1 MKLKTVQASSFKSLF
16 EVLKDVLNDVNI
28 IFDQKGVTILTLDTA
43 RVSLIDLHLA
53 AENFEEYEC
62 ERQILAGINISNTF
76 KLFKTISNN
85 DTLEISITDNEMMN
99 IHIKN
104 VDKKTDTKFQLKLL
118 DINDDQIVLPT
129 IEPSV
134 VTTMPSIDF
143 QRACRDM
150 NNLASEVMITRKPS
164 KFIISCQGDF
174 ANQETTIDID
184 ESVSKNFSL
193 SGVYS
198 LKYINIF
205 TKATGMCS
213 NVQIMQE
220 DDNRFLILKY
230 NVANLGDLNFFLARK
245 TDDIW
250 IT

>member
-28 IFDQKGVTILTLDTA
+28 IFDQKGITILTLDTA

-62 ERQILAGINISNTF
+62 DRQILAGINISNTF

-85 DTLEISITDNEMMN
+85 DTLEISITDSEMMN
-99 IHIKN
+99 IHIMN
-104 VDKKTDTKFQLKLL
+104 AEKKTNTKFQLKLL
-118 DINDDQIVLPT
+118 DINDDQIVLPV
-129 IEPSV
+129 IEPSI

-150 NNLASEVMITRKPS
+150 NSLSSEVTITREPNR
-164 KFIISCQGDF
+164 FVISCRGDF
-174 ANQETTIDID
+174 ANQETTINID
-184 ESVSKNFSL
+184 ETASKDFSL

-198 LKYINIF
+198 LKYLNIF

-220 DDNRFLILKY
+220 SENRFLILKY
-230 NVANLGDLNFFLARK
+230 SVANLGDLNFFLARK
-245 TDDIW
+245 LDDI
-250 IT
+250 

>member
-1 MKLKTVQASSFKSLF
+1 MKLKTVQASAFKALF

-28 IFDQKGVTILTLDTA
+28 IFDSKGMTILTLDTA
-43 RVSLIDLHLA
+43 RVSLIDLHLS

-62 ERQILAGINISNTF
+62 DRSILAGINISNTF

-85 DTLEISITDNEMMN
+85 DTLEISITNRDVLD

-104 VDKKTDTKFQLKLL
+104 VEKKTDTKFQLKLL
-118 DINDDQIVLPT
+118 DINDDQIVLPDIKT
-129 IEPSV
+129 AA

-150 NNLASEVMITRKPS
+150 NNLSTEVEITRDPS
-164 KFIISCQGDF
+164 HFIISCQGDF
-174 ANQETTIDID
+174 ANQETTIECD
-184 ESVSKNFSL
+184 ESGDKTY

-198 LKYINIF
+198 LKYLNIF

-213 NVQIMQE
+213 TVQIFQE

-230 NVANLGDLNFFLARK
+230 SVANLGDLRFFLAKK
-245 TDDIW
+245 TDDI
-250 IT
+250 

>member
-28 IFDQKGVTILTLDTA
+28 IFDEKGMTILTLDTA

-62 ERQILAGINISNTF
+62 ERQILAGINIANTF

-85 DTLEISITDNEMMN
+85 DTLEISITDRDLMN

-104 VDKKTDTKFQLKLL
+104 SEKKTDTKFQLKLL
-118 DINDDQIVLPT
+118 DINDDQIVLPDIQT
-129 IEPSV
+129 SV

-143 QRACRDM
+143 QRTCRDM
-150 NNLASEVMITRKPS
+150 SNLASDVKIARKPS
-164 KFIISCQGDF
+164 KFIIGCQGDF

-184 ESVSKNFSL
+184 ESVSRDFTM
-193 SGVYS
+193 SGV
-198 LKYINIF
+198 
-205 TKATGMCS
+205 
-213 NVQIMQE
+213 
-220 DDNRFLILKY
+220 
-230 NVANLGDLNFFLARK
+230 
-245 TDDIW
+245 
-250 IT
+250 

>member
-28 IFDQKGVTILTLDTA
+28 IFDEKGMTILTLDTA

-62 ERQILAGINISNTF
+62 ERQILAGINIANTF

-85 DTLEISITDNEMMN
+85 DTLEISITDRDLMN

-104 VDKKTDTKFQLKLL
+104 SEKKTDTKFQLKLL
-118 DINDDQIVLPT
+118 DINDDQIVLPDIQT
-129 IEPSV
+129 SV
-134 VTTMPSIDF
+134 ITTMPSIDF
-143 QRACRDM
+143 QRTCRDM
-150 NNLASEVMITRKPS
+150 SNLASDVKIIRKPS
-164 KFIISCQGDF
+164 KFIIGCQGDF
-174 ANQETTIDID
+174 ANQETTI
-184 ESVSKNFSL
+184 ECEKGEYPGTL

-198 LKYINIF
+198 LKYLNIF

-213 NVQIMQE
+213 TVQIFQE

-230 NVANLGDLNFFLARK
+230 NVANLGDLRFFLAK
-245 TDDIW
+245 KLDDI
-250 IT
+250 

>member
-16 EVLKDVLNDVNI
+16 EVLKDVLNDVNLL
-28 IFDQKGVTILTLDTA
+28 FDEKGVTILTLDTA

-62 ERQILAGINISNTF
+62 DTPILAGINISNTF

-85 DTLEISITDNEMMN
+85 DTLEISMTNGEMMN
-99 IHIKN
+99 IHIN
-104 VDKKTDTKFQLKLL
+104 NAEKKTGTKFQLKLL
-118 DINDDQIVLPT
+118 DINEDQIVLPV
-129 IEPSV
+129 IEPSII
-134 VTTMPSIDF
+134 TTMPSIDF

-184 ESVSKNFSL
+184 ETVSKDFEL

-198 LKYINIF
+198 LKYLNIF

-213 NVQIMQE
+213 NVQLMQE

-230 NVANLGDLNFFLARK
+230 KVANLGDLNFFLAK
-245 TDDIW
+245 KADDI
-250 IT
+250 